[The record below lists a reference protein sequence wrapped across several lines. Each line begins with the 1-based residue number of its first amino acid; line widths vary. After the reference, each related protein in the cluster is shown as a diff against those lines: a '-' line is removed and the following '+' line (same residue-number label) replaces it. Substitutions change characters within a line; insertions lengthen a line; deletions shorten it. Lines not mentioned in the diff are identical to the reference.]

1 MPAVRGDKIYR
12 GVLPVIEFP
21 VSGIEVFWWFPPLV
35 AFLIGYA
42 ASLGG
47 LSGAFMVLPYQISIL
62 GFTGPAVTP
71 TNLVFN
77 VIATPGGAYR
87 FYREGRMVWP
97 LAGTLISGTVPGV
110 IIGSLVRVYFLPDP
124 ITFKMFA
131 GLVLLFIGGRLVL
144 DVIGRRGTKRTS
156 DLPNFKITDSKF
168 SLRKISFKFEEKTY
182 STSTFLLFS
191 ISLIVGIIGGTYGV
205 GAGAILV
212 PILVTFFRFPV
223 YTISGAA
230 LLETFTTSTVGV
242 ISYTV
247 ISFLQNGNGRPVA
260 PDWLLGGLLGAGGF
274 LGIYLG
280 ARTQKYL
287 PSRLIKGIIA
297 VCILFVAV
305 KYVIG
310 YFIE

>member
-1 MPAVRGDKIYR
+1 M
-12 GVLPVIEFP
+12 IEFP
-21 VSGIEVFWWFPPLV
+21 VSGVETFWWFPPLV

-77 VIATPGGAYR
+77 IIATPGGAYR
-87 FYREGRMVWP
+87 FYRERRMVWP
-97 LAGTLISGTVPGV
+97 LAGTLIGGTIPGV
-110 IIGSLVRVYFLPDP
+110 IAGSFIRVYFLPDP
-124 ITFKMFA
+124 IAFKLFA
-131 GLVLLFIGGRLVL
+131 GLVLTFIGGKLFL
-144 DVIGRRGTKRTS
+144 DAIKRRETKRKV
-156 DLPNFKITDSKF
+156 DLPNFKVSDPRF
-168 SLRKISFKFEEKTY
+168 SLRKISFVFEGETY
-182 STSTFLLFS
+182 STSTFLLFM
-191 ISLIVGIIGGTYGV
+191 ISLFIGVVGGTYGI

-223 YTISGAA
+223 YTVSGAA
-230 LLETFTTSTVGV
+230 LFETFVTSAVGI
-242 ISYTV
+242 ISYTI
-247 ISFLQNGNGRPVA
+247 ISLIRTGSGPSVT

-274 LGIYLG
+274 VGIYLG

-287 PSRLIKGIIA
+287 PSRLIKSIIA

-310 YFIE
+310 FFLR

>member
-1 MPAVRGDKIYR
+1 M
-12 GVLPVIEFP
+12 IEFP
-21 VSGIEVFWWFPPLV
+21 VSGVETFWWFPPLV

-77 VIATPGGAYR
+77 IIATPGGAYR
-87 FYREGRMVWP
+87 FYRERRMVWP
-97 LAGTLISGTVPGV
+97 LAGTLIGGTIPGV
-110 IIGSLVRVYFLPDP
+110 IAGSFIRVYFLPDP
-124 ITFKMFA
+124 IAFKLFA
-131 GLVLLFIGGRLVL
+131 GLVLTFIGGKLFL
-144 DVIGRRGTKRTS
+144 DAIKRRETKRKV
-156 DLPNFKITDSKF
+156 DLPNFKVSDPRF
-168 SLRKISFKFEEKTY
+168 SLRKISFVFEGETY
-182 STSTFLLFS
+182 STSTFLLFM
-191 ISLIVGIIGGTYGV
+191 ISLFIGVVGGTYGI

-223 YTISGAA
+223 YTVSGAA
-230 LLETFTTSTVGV
+230 LFETFVTSAVGV
-242 ISYTV
+242 ISYTI
-247 ISFLQNGNGRPVA
+247 ISLIRTGSGPSVT

-274 LGIYLG
+274 VGIYLG

-287 PSRLIKGIIA
+287 PSRLIKSIIA

-310 YFIE
+310 FFLR